1 LLGAVQTV
9 RLLLDGLDVLE
20 ASERPFVDRREQYR
34 DWRAEV
40 FGVDEVLDGADCG
53 DSSVCRNLR
62 RVTGPSSARRERA
75 PDRLVAASR
84 HAPPVAPDLHFP
96 DRVRLAA

>member
-1 LLGAVQTV
+1 VRTV

-20 ASERPFVDRREQYR
+20 GPFVDRREQYR

-53 DSSVCRNLR
+53 DSSVCRSLR
-62 RVTGPSSARRERA
+62 RVTGPASARRERA
-75 PDRLVAASR
+75 PARLIASSR
-84 HAPPVAPDLHFP
+84 HAPPVAPALHFP